1 MFTAKGFWCILARA
15 VAGSACVKSNAVAL
29 ALVAT
34 FAATFAPWGVAQAA
48 DAPPFK
54 LIRADENYAYLA
66 DKPGAGLDRL
76 RYVPLG
82 PDAYLSLGGEARL
95 RVDSLDAPRF
105 GVGGARG
112 DLHGLGRALFSAD
125 LHLGSRVR
133 VYGQLGLHR
142 DLGKKEAPA
151 ITDRDGLDA
160 QVAFIDVIPDADR
173 RWRLRLGRQEIALN
187 AAQRFV
193 SVRESPNIRQS
204 FDGARV
210 TRQAGGLRLDAF
222 YVHPVTIQTGAFDD
236 SSNRGQQFYGLYA
249 SRALNKAVS
258 LDVYALVLDRD
269 GVRYGAVRGDEHRT
283 SYGARLAGKNGP
295 IDYEAEGVLQGGR
308 FAERDIRAWAGSLG
322 GGYTLAHSW
331 SPRLGLRLDAGSGD
345 KGPGDDELGTF
356 NPLFPKGSYFND
368 TGLTSWSN
376 LVAVRPSLGLLPRRD
391 VNLELSYLARWRRTG
406 ADAIYLQPAIAL
418 APAGPDRSRAVGD
431 AVQMD
436 ATWQVNRNLKL
447 QGQLVRQSAAD
458 AVRALGGRSVD
469 FAMLIVQV
477 RF

>member
-1 MFTAKGFWCILARA
+1 VFTAMGFWCILAGV

-29 ALVAT
+29 ALAAA
-34 FAATFAPWGVAQAA
+34 FAVCGVTHAA

-66 DKPGAGLDRL
+66 DKPGTGLDRL
-76 RYVPLG
+76 RYMPLG

-112 DLHGLGRALFSAD
+112 DLHDLGRTLFSAD

-142 DLGKKEAPA
+142 DLSKKEPPA
-151 ITDRDGLDA
+151 ITDRDGLDT
-160 QVAFIDVIPDADR
+160 QVAFVDVTPDADR

-187 AAQRFV
+187 ASQRFV

-210 TRQAGGLRLDAF
+210 TRQTGDLRLDAF

-236 SSNRGQQFYGLYA
+236 SSNHEQQFYGVYA

-269 GVRYGAVRGDEHRT
+269 GARYGAVRGDEHRT
-283 SYGARLAGKNGP
+283 SYGARLAVKRGP

-308 FAERDIRAWAGSLG
+308 FAGRDIRAWGGSVG
-322 GGYTLAHSW
+322 GGYTLARPW

-345 KGPGDDELGTF
+345 KDPADDKLGTF
-356 NPLFPKGSYFND
+356 NPLFPKGGYFND

-376 LVAVRPSLGLLPRRD
+376 LVAVRPSLGLSPRRD
-391 VNLELSYLARWRRTG
+391 VNLELSYVARWRQTG
-406 ADAIYLQPAIAL
+406 ADAIYLQPAIVL
-418 APAGPDRSRAVGD
+418 APAGPDRSRVVGN

-436 ATWQVNRNLKL
+436 ATWQVDRNLKL
-447 QGQLVRQSAAD
+447 QSQLAHQSAAD